1 VINTFCNAIGV
12 SRKGNENLTDY
23 RKLEYY
29 CRKEL
34 DSTAPRTFGVTQP
47 VLLEIVNLQEVQ
59 QISAPLFP
67 ADPSRGC
74 QVYTLTKNVY
84 IESEDFSETVKEGFF
99 GVMPGQT
106 VCLRYGPHVRMLEV
120 VRENG
125 LVSKVLVEQVTP
137 DKKVKGVIH
146 WVSKEH
152 SLTCQVNQYNVLLT
166 EEDVIGA
173 AIKANCDFTKFVNP
187 ESLLERKQA
196 KVWNLHKDAKVYD
209 RFQFER
215 VGYFCVDQDSLPG
228 RLIFNSIVALK
239 ESAAK
244 KGKK

>member
-1 VINTFCNAIGV
+1 MINTFCNAIGV

-152 SLTCQVNQYNVLLT
+152 SLTC
-166 EEDVIGA
+166 
-173 AIKANCDFTKFVNP
+173 
-187 ESLLERKQA
+187 
-196 KVWNLHKDAKVYD
+196 
-209 RFQFER
+209 
-215 VGYFCVDQDSLPG
+215 
-228 RLIFNSIVALK
+228 
-239 ESAAK
+239 
-244 KGKK
+244 